1 MKHRLHSMAPETT
14 DTNRYLG
21 LPLGSKDS
29 AQDMLRR
36 EDKKWSESIKELANI
51 AKIQPYAAY
60 AAFVH
65 GIRNQW
71 SYLMRTMPD
80 LGDLLHPLE
89 EATARDFIPA
99 LVGKEVADEVRELLA
114 LPARLGGLDISI
126 PTQKTGDE
134 YDSSTIV
141 TQPF

>member
-1 MKHRLHSMAPETT
+1 
-14 DTNRYLG
+14 
-21 LPLGSKDS
+21 
-29 AQDMLRR
+29 MLRR
-36 EDKKWSESIKELANI
+36 EDKKWPESIKELANI

-65 GIRNQW
+65 GIYNQW
-71 SYLMRTMPD
+71 SYLMRTIPD

-99 LVGKEVADEVRELLA
+99 LVGKEVTDEVRELLA

-126 PTQKTGDE
+126 ATQKSGDL

-141 TQPF
+141 TQLC